1 MAKVAEVSPQRLSIG
16 VLTVSDTRTEENDTS
31 GDYLIQALE
40 AQKHR
45 AVARSIVPDDVYQ
58 IRATLSAWIAD
69 ANIDGSVGDGWHR
82 ILRTGFYTRGC
93 ATPF

>member
-45 AVARSIVPDDVYQ
+45 AVARSIVPMM
-58 IRATLSAWIAD
+58 
-69 ANIDGSVGDGWHR
+69 
-82 ILRTGFYTRGC
+82 YTRYELRYLRGLQ
-93 ATPF
+93 TRISM